1 MKELKFIIDKQ
12 QKKIFFIIIGIATLI
27 FLAILFWALLNN
39 FEKPTYKTPEPTI
52 VLKQPKITLSP
63 FANGFTLPTS
73 IVATNTK
80 ADSRLFISEQTGKI
94 RIVGSS
100 GQITSQ
106 SFLDITQKVLNNGEM
121 GLLGL
126 VFSPNYDTNGFFYI
140 NYVNKDQET
149 IIARYKVS
157 SNPNAADLKS
167 EKIILRIKQ
176 PYTNH
181 NGGDLKFGPDG
192 YLYIA
197 LGDGGSGGDPQN
209 RAQDKNSLFGKIL
222 RIDVNKGDP
231 YSIPPTNPFINK
243 PDTRP
248 EIWAYGL
255 RNPWRISFDKISGDL
270 YIADVGQNSI
280 EEVDVQKA
288 NSKGGENYGWRC
300 YEGNQ
305 PYDGQGCLPKSNYAT
320 PIFEYDHQEGR
331 CSVTGGFVYRGSLYP
346 AFEGK
351 YFYSDFC
358 SGQLYYADNVNN
370 KWQQN
375 LITKTTYSISTFG
388 QDNQN
393 ELYFADYHDGNIYKI
408 IDTAN

>member
-1 MKELKFIIDKQ
+1 MEKLKNSFNKHR
-12 QKKIFFIIIGIATLI
+12 KKIFLIIIGYTVLI
-27 FLAILFWALLNN
+27 LLTILLWALFNSP
-39 FEKPTYKTPEPTI
+39 KKTPTV
-52 VLKQPKITLSP
+52 VLGQTKITLSP
-63 FANGFTLPTS
+63 FADGFILPTT
-73 IVATNTK
+73 IVATYTK
-80 ADSRLFISEQTGKI
+80 DDSRLFISEQSGII
-94 RIVGSS
+94 RIVDKN
-100 GQITSQ
+100 GQTASQ
-106 SFLDITQKVLNNGEM
+106 SFLDINQKVLNNGEM

-126 VFSPNYDTNGFFYI
+126 VFSPNYTTNGFFYI
-140 NYVNKDQET
+140 NYVNKNQET

-157 SNPNAADLKS
+157 SNPNVADLNS
-167 EKIILRIKQ
+167 EKIILKIQQ

-209 RAQDKNSLFGKIL
+209 RAQNKDSLLGKIL

-243 PDTRP
+243 PETQS

-280 EEVDVQKA
+280 EEVNLQKS

-300 YEGNQ
+300 YEGNF
-305 PYDGQGCLPKSNYAT
+305 PYNSEGCQEKSNYIT

-331 CSVTGGFVYRGSLYP
+331 CSITGGFVYRGNTYP
-346 AFEGK
+346 TFEGK
-351 YFYSDFC
+351 YFYGDFC
-358 SGQLYYADNVNN
+358 SGQLYYAENVAN
-370 KWQQN
+370 KWRQT
-375 LITKTTYSISTFG
+375 LAAKTTYSISTFG
-388 QDNQN
+388 QDTQN
-393 ELYFADYHDGNIYKI
+393 ELYVADYRGGGIYKI
-408 IDTAN
+408 IDTTN